1 MSDDQ
6 MTEYWM
12 SQQALDQLQ
21 DMEENESKHSFDA
34 YQDFTDTTAIYPLS
48 AGLEYLA
55 MGLTSEAGEV
65 AGKVKKWVRDGT
77 LNQDDLI
84 AELGDVLWYVA
95 QFASTLDIYLSDI
108 AEDNVIKLKD
118 RQERDVICGNGDNR

>member
-1 MSDDQ
+1 MTDQ

-12 SQQALDQLQ
+12 SQQALDQLA
-21 DMEENESKHSFDA
+21 DATEMEATHTLDG
-34 YQDFTDTTAIYPLS
+34 YQDFTDTTAIYPPS
-48 AGLEYLA
+48 KAFEYLA

-77 LNQDDLI
+77 LNHDDLI

-95 QFASTLDIYLSDI
+95 QFASAMDIYLSDI
-108 AEDNVIKLKD
+108 AEDNVNKLKD
-118 RQERDVICGNGDNR
+118 RQQRNVIGGNGDNR

>member
-1 MSDDQ
+1 MSDQ
-6 MTEYWM
+6 MEEYWM
-12 SQQALDQLQ
+12 SQQALDQLA

-34 YQDFTDTTAIYPLS
+34 YQDFTDTTAIYPPS
-48 AGLEYLA
+48 KALEYLA

-77 LNQDDLI
+77 LDEFGLV
-84 AELGDVLWYVA
+84 AELGDVLWYIA
-95 QFASTLDIYLSDI
+95 QFASALDIYLSDI

-118 RQERDVICGNGDNR
+118 RQERNVLKGNGDNR

>member
-1 MSDDQ
+1 MTDQ
-6 MTEYWM
+6 MEEYWM
-12 SQQALDQLQ
+12 SQQALDQLA
-21 DMEENESKHSFDA
+21 DLEEEDQKHSFDA
-34 YQDFTDTTAIYPLS
+34 YQDFTDTTAIYPPS
-48 AGLEYLA
+48 KALEYLA

-65 AGKVKKWVRDGT
+65 AGKVKKWVRDGV

-95 QFASTLDIYLSDI
+95 QFASALDVYLSDI

-118 RQERDVICGNGDNR
+118 RQERNVLSGNGDNR